1 VRQRGP
7 WTLLL
12 SDKPPYVL
20 WYSIIEDLGWS
31 TKTELLKMVERAL
44 TAAIADRLESKVGEA
59 LEGMLILLRREL
71 NGLNSSR
78 TEAA

>member
-1 VRQRGP
+1 
-7 WTLLL
+7 
-12 SDKPPYVL
+12 
-20 WYSIIEDLGWS
+20 
-31 TKTELLKMVERAL
+31 MVERAL